1 LAGHN
6 KRVADPTCY
15 IRRLRF
21 AFEGLQILTNC
32 NSFERTLTELKIA
45 RAYGRLSSIPGN
57 GPEASV
63 ILASIGNCEIRMFR
77 DPKADIDG
85 APLFWLELIDH
96 SIRTSV
102 DSFAC
107 HRLKD
112 AVVIV
117 DDFISQASCLD
128 KPDETGDR

>member
-1 LAGHN
+1 MT
-6 KRVADPTCY
+6 D
-15 IRRLRF
+15 
-21 AFEGLQILTNC
+21 C

-45 RAYGRLSSIPGN
+45 RSYGRLSSIPGN

-63 ILASIGNCEIRMFR
+63 LLASIGSCEIRMFR

-96 SIRTSV
+96 SIKTSV

-107 HRLKD
+107 RRLKD
-112 AVVIV
+112 AITVF
-117 DDFISQASCLD
+117 DDFVSQAGSGQ
-128 KPDETGDR
+128 TR

>member
-1 LAGHN
+1 
-6 KRVADPTCY
+6 
-15 IRRLRF
+15 
-21 AFEGLQILTNC
+21 
-32 NSFERTLTELKIA
+32 LTELKIA

-63 ILASIGNCEIRMFR
+63 SLASVGSCEIRMFR
-77 DPKADIDG
+77 DPKADVDG

-107 HRLKD
+107 RRLKD
-112 AVVIV
+112 AVAIV
-117 DDFISQASCLD
+117 DDFISHASSLD
-128 KPDETGDR
+128 KSGGPDDR

>member
-1 LAGHN
+1 M
-6 KRVADPTCY
+6 T
-15 IRRLRF
+15 
-21 AFEGLQILTNC
+21 TC

-63 ILASIGNCEIRMFR
+63 SLASIGSYEIRMFR
-77 DPKADIDG
+77 GPEADLDGNG

-96 SIRTSV
+96 SIKTSV
-102 DSFAC
+102 DSFSC

-112 AVVIV
+112 AVAIF
-117 DDFISQASCLD
+117 DDFFSQAARLNEAGGRD
-128 KPDETGDR
+128 DQ